1 MEKMKMHSLIILGFL
16 TAAATPALAYEN
28 FIPLGAGY
36 SPNVSAVPEFDSA
49 DGKKIARSDSYETD
63 IYVKMRKKIE
73 DESRLRQFFS
83 DRNSTGLDGHIDY

>member
-1 MEKMKMHSLIILGFL
+1 MKMRALVVVGFMVL
-16 TAAATPALAYEN
+16 AATPASAYEN

-36 SPNVSAVPEFDSA
+36 SPNVSTVPEFDSE

-63 IYVKMRKKIE
+63 IYLKGRKKIE

-83 DRNSTGLDGHIDY
+83 DRNSTGVDGHIDY

>member
-1 MEKMKMHSLIILGFL
+1 MNMRAVIVAGILAL
-16 TAAATPALAYEN
+16 AATPALAYEK

-36 SPNVSAVPEFDSA
+36 SPQVSAVPEFDSE
-49 DGKKIARSDSYETD
+49 DGRIIARSDSYETD
-63 IYVKMRKKIE
+63 IYLKGRKKIE